1 MLYKGKAATES
12 SSGSRVEAGPY
23 IFKVEE
29 AKHYP
34 SNQSIGVRCKLWKE
48 DKTDVTDKFWFFIN
62 IKDDAKDALK
72 AETDRR
78 LTVLLGKPEIES
90 ENQLVGKSGWLVVR
104 SSFNNGELMPFGG
117 IYTSGQKSAAG
128 NETMA
133 ETIAEA
139 LKYDWT
145 QDSYAVGRK
154 AKEDEKKGVSTPA
167 TEDSDSLPF

>member
-1 MLYKGKAATES
+1 MLYKGSAAKES
-12 SSGSRVEAGPY
+12 TAGSRVEAGPY

-34 SNQSIGVRCKLWKE
+34 NNQSIGIRCKLWTD
-48 DKTDVTDKFWFFIN
+48 DKTEVTEKFWIFISL
-62 IKDDAKDALK
+62 KDDAKDALK

-78 LTVLLGKPEIES
+78 LTVLLGKPEITS
-90 ENQLVGKSGWLVVR
+90 ENELVGKSGRLVVR
-104 SSFNNGELMPFGG
+104 NSFANGELMPFGG
-117 IYTSGQKSAAG
+117 MYTMDKKSAAG

-145 QDSYAVGRK
+145 QDAYAVSMK
-154 AKEDEKKGVSTPA
+154 AKKDGASAPSASTPE
-167 TEDSDSLPF
+167 TNSDLPF